1 MNAPG
6 PLYKSHDSDAK
17 LQLRISVMMEAWRY
31 ACPSVQ
37 IT

>member
-17 LQLRISVMMEAWRY
+17 LQLRISVMEAWRY